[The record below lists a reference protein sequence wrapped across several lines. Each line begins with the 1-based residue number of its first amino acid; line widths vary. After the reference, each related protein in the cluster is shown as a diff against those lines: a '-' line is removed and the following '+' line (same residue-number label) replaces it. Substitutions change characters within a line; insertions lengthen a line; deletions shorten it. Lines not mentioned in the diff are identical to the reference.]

1 MKCWKANHLWGALL
15 PLTLLAA
22 VDVQAEDSS
31 KPKILVRAAA
41 VVKGPEITLGQIAE
55 ISATEKAHERLVT
68 ELKTLKL
75 ADAAPPRTK
84 TSIPGARILAAIE
97 AKGIALENILYSVP
111 QIISV
116 ETAGRVLQAADVLPV
131 AREQLARD
139 ATMDVQLRELKW
151 ESSQVVPTGAA
162 TYQVERLGIPAAG
175 KVPLRIIVDVD
186 GIPAARFMATAIVD
200 DWREVPVL
208 RKTLDRGMLISP
220 SDIELVR
227 LNLFQQPSDVADLST
242 EVVGRRLK
250 SRIEAGGTL
259 RRSQVDIPPLVTKGR
274 KVVAVF
280 KAGGLQASA
289 GSVALDDGLKGETI
303 RVRNESSKKVLKAR
317 VVTAEQVEVIIE

>member
-1 MKCWKANHLWGALL
+1 MILQRVFMKCWKANHLWGALL
-15 PLTLLAA
+15 PLTLLAV

-151 ESSQVVPTGAA
+151 ESSQVVPTGIAN
-162 TYQVERLGIPAAG
+162 
-175 KVPLRIIVDVD
+175 
-186 GIPAARFMATAIVD
+186 
-200 DWREVPVL
+200 
-208 RKTLDRGMLISP
+208 RG
-220 SDIELVR
+220 
-227 LNLFQQPSDVADLST
+227 N
-242 EVVGRRLK
+242 
-250 SRIEAGGTL
+250 
-259 RRSQVDIPPLVTKGR
+259 RSC
-274 KVVAVF
+274 
-280 KAGGLQASA
+280 
-289 GSVALDDGLKGETI
+289 
-303 RVRNESSKKVLKAR
+303 
-317 VVTAEQVEVIIE
+317 